1 MLHYFGVRWEKNTHT
16 CMHVRAHKDTG
27 LYVEDSELT
36 MNDVWTTV
44 NRHHNIPYDY

>member
-1 MLHYFGVRWEKNTHT
+1 MR
-16 CMHVRAHKDTG
+16 KDTG

-44 NRHHNIPYDY
+44 NRHHNISYDY